1 MLLPESERYES
12 SLRILKL
19 ITQREREMTTLKA
32 WLGDRLETPEKART
46 TLSNIAVLG
55 GVVGVVLTLIAVIIA
70 QV

>member
-1 MLLPESERYES
+1 
-12 SLRILKL
+12 
-19 ITQREREMTTLKA
+19 MTTLKA